1 MTVNESFTDFLFS
14 YGTLQLEAVQLAT
27 FDRRMDGTIDA
38 LCGYELLSLQIEDQ
52 KVIEISGKAQ
62 HTMAHFTG
70 RVSDRVTGTV
80 FSVTAAEIRN
90 SDGYEVAAVKRVAVV
105 LESGKRAW
113 AYVDVRDA
121 PCDSW

>member
-1 MTVNESFTDFLFS
+1 MTANETFTDLLFF
-14 YGTLQLEAVQLAT
+14 YGTLRLEAVQVAT
-27 FDRRMDGTIDA
+27 FGRRMDGVVDV

-52 KVIEISGKAQ
+52 KIVEISGKAQ

-70 RVSDRVTGTV
+70 RASDRVTGSL
-80 FSVTAAEIRN
+80 FSVTASEIQN
-90 SDGYEVAAVKRVAVV
+90 SDAYEVTAVKRVAVV